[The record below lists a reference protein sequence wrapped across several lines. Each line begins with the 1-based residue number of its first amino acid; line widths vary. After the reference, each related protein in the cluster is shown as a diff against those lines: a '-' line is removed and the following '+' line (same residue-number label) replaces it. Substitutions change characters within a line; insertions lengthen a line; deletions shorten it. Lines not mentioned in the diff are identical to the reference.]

1 MKNQQYLIFGH
12 NDFIYGLEATVVQE
26 IFFLPELTPVPES
39 PADIVGVINLRGEI
53 LPVMDL
59 NLRFGYHTQEY
70 SLTDSVIVIEWE
82 NFKIGII
89 VNQVRE
95 VESISTE
102 LIKSQLSYGREFG
115 NMSSNFVSEIAQ
127 IDADIVMLLNPDNL
141 IHYSEE
147 KQDKIFKIGQLKEL
161 QSEDYNEDYSDKQNV
176 LKDSIHF
183 HKSPTF
189 RSNTT
194 PEEKAIFQER
204 ANNLKREN
212 SKDDLDINK
221 LPLAIIALNGEY
233 FGLNLETVRE
243 FTDVRKV
250 TPIPCTPDYVIGN
263 MNLRGE
269 ILTLIDIRTA
279 LNMPSGTIG
288 SRTKAIVVEVVD
300 IVAGIVVDQVLDVM
314 YLNISEITVVP
325 TAIHSTNDEYLRGTA
340 PYREKMMSILDLH
353 KMLIKGVLVVDE
365 EV

>member
-1 MKNQQYLIFGH
+1 MKNQQHLIFGH
-12 NDFIYGLEATVVQE
+12 NGFIYALEATAVQE
-26 IFFLPELTPVPES
+26 IFFLPELTPIPES

-70 SLTDSVIVIEWE
+70 TLTDSVIVIEWE

-95 VESISTE
+95 VENISTE
-102 LIKSQLSYGREFG
+102 LIKSQLSYGRTFG
-115 NMSSNFVSEIAQ
+115 NTASHFVSGIAQ
-127 IDADIVMLLNPDNL
+127 IDADIVMLLNPGNL
-141 IHYSEE
+141 IHYSQE
-147 KQDKIFKIGQLKEL
+147 KQDKIQKMYQLQEAKVEEL
-161 QSEDYNEDYSDKQNV
+161 IDEKFAIE
-176 LKDSIHF
+176 DSIYF

-189 RSNTT
+189 RGNTT
-194 PEEKAIFQER
+194 PQEKAIFLER
-204 ANNLKREN
+204 ANNLKRKN
-212 SKDDLDINK
+212 SKEDLDINK
-221 LPLAIIALNGEY
+221 LPLAIIALNDEY
-233 FGLNLETVRE
+233 FGLNLEVVRE
-243 FTDVRKV
+243 FTDIRKV

-279 LNMPSGTIG
+279 LNMSSTTIE
-288 SRTKAIVVEVVD
+288 SRTKAIVVEVSD
-300 IVAGIVVDQVLDVM
+300 LVAGIVADQVLDVM
-314 YLNISEITVVP
+314 YLNISEITAVP
-325 TAIHSTNDEYLRGTA
+325 TALHSTNDEYLRGTA

-353 KMLIKGVLVVDE
+353 KMLTKGALVVDE